1 MNRGAASAKDRRL
14 FQSWVRSSVIPCC
27 DVVMPGFIW
36 WFNMTLTHLLQLG
49 KSLTP
54 GLHGLSFVPDEMQTH
69 VFNHLLHLKYCEVI
83 LLCLFG
89 VIYSSVF
96 FFLSTENV
104 SFLHFFF
111 WLWFI
116 VIGAL
121 SVVRTS
127 EFCVGVFTIV
137 SLVWIEW
144 KCSCKVDEVF
154 HNHCFF
160 K

>member
-1 MNRGAASAKDRRL
+1 
-14 FQSWVRSSVIPCC
+14 
-27 DVVMPGFIW
+27 
-36 WFNMTLTHLLQLG
+36 MTLTHLLQLG

-111 WLWFI
+111 GCGL
-116 VIGAL
+116 L
-121 SVVRTS
+121 
-127 EFCVGVFTIV
+127 
-137 SLVWIEW
+137 
-144 KCSCKVDEVF
+144 
-154 HNHCFF
+154 
-160 K
+160 